1 MPDEF
6 ESGVFAREKA
16 WHGHGTVVDGA
27 LTTKEAFEKSG
38 LDWPGGVEKRPLFT
52 SASPFDPNALPE
64 SVIDVATIP
73 GDDARTQKILASP
86 MLVPDQCAV
95 IRVMDNAI
103 LGTVGPKYQVIQN
116 VAMFDFLDTLTAGDD
131 KVAKWESAGSLRG
144 GRHVWALLNLPDS
157 EIIVGKD
164 DRLLPYLLVTNA
176 HDGTAACRV
185 IPTTVRVV
193 CMNTL
198 SAAVAGQFSDLTVTI
213 RHTGD
218 VASKIAEAKRALA
231 QAATMFG
238 AFEKVA
244 NELAATLIS
253 REDFDTL
260 VEKLFPTPEDNASD
274 ASKTR
279 NENNRMLL
287 AAAVVDEQKLLPAP
301 DMSMWTVLNGFTRFV
316 DHSQKVALRGREG
329 SEARFENSFFGRGA
343 KMKAQAASTLIDMAR
358 AAQK

>member
-1 MPDEF
+1 MDEF
-6 ESGVFAREKA
+6 ESGVFSREKA

-27 LTTKEAFEKSG
+27 LTTKEAFQKSG
-38 LDWPGGVEKRPLFT
+38 LDWPGGVEKRPMFT
-52 SASPFDPNALPE
+52 TSMPFDPNSQPENLIQAGGTPADGGAVKDALP
-64 SVIDVATIP
+64 
-73 GDDARTQKILASP
+73 SP
-86 MLVPDQCAV
+86 LLVPDQCAV
-95 IRVMDNAI
+95 VRVHDNAI
-103 LGTVGPKYQVIQN
+103 LGTVGRGYQVIQN
-116 VAMFDFLDTLTAGDD
+116 VEMFDFLDTLTAGED

-144 GRHVWALLNLPDS
+144 GRQVWALLNLPDS

-176 HDGTAACRV
+176 HDGSAACRV

-231 QAATMFG
+231 QAGTMFG

-244 NELAATLIS
+244 NELAATLID
-253 REDFDTL
+253 RKDFDTL
-260 VEKLFPTPEDNASD
+260 IETLFPTPDEDASG

-279 NENNRMLL
+279 HENNRMLL
-287 AAAVVDEQKLLPAP
+287 TEAVVEEQKLLSAP
-301 DMSMWTVLNGFTRFV
+301 DMNMWTVLNGVTRFV
-316 DHSQKVALRGREG
+316 DHSQKVSLRGREG
-329 SEARFENSFFGRGA
+329 SEARFENSFLTRGA
-343 KMKAQAASTLIDMAR
+343 KMKAQAAATLIGMAN
-358 AAQK
+358 AAS

>member
-1 MPDEF
+1 MSDEF

-16 WHGHGTVVDGA
+16 WHGHGTVVEGA

-52 SASPFDPNALPE
+52 ASEKFDPNAQPDSLVEVGHLP
-64 SVIDVATIP
+64 DQP
-73 GDDARTQKILASP
+73 GVRRDFLPSP
-86 MLVPDQCAV
+86 LLVPDQSAV

-103 LGTVGPKYQVIQN
+103 LGTVGRGYQVIQN
-116 VAMFDFLDTLTAGDD
+116 VAMFDFLDTLTAGEN

-144 GRHVWALLNLPDS
+144 GRQVWALLNLPDS

-176 HDGTAACRV
+176 HDGSAACRV

-218 VASKIAEAKRALA
+218 VSSKIAEAKRALT
-231 QAATMFG
+231 QAASMFG
-238 AFEKVA
+238 AFEKMA
-244 NELAATLIS
+244 NELAATFID
-253 REDFDTL
+253 RDDFNTL
-260 VEKLFPTPEDNASD
+260 VEKLFPEPEEGASA
-274 ASKTR
+274 ASVTR
-279 NENNRMLL
+279 TNNNRMLL
-287 AAAVVDEQKLLPAP
+287 AEAVVEEQKLLAEP
-301 DMSMWTVLNGFTRFV
+301 DMSMWVVLNGVTRFV

-329 SEARFENSFFGRGA
+329 SEARFENSFLARGS
-343 KMKAQAASTLIDMAR
+343 KMKAEAAATLIGMAR
-358 AAQK
+358 AVD

>member
-1 MPDEF
+1 MDEF
-6 ESGVFAREKA
+6 ETGVFAREKA

-27 LTTKEAFEKSG
+27 LTTKEAFQKSG
-38 LDWPGGVEKRPLFT
+38 LDWPGGVEKRPMFT
-52 SASPFDPNALPE
+52 TSQPFDLNAQPESLIDASALPTANGVPAG
-64 SVIDVATIP
+64 S
-73 GDDARTQKILASP
+73 ARLMNP
-86 MLVPDQCAV
+86 LLVPDQCAV
-95 IRVMDNAI
+95 IRVHDNAI
-103 LGTVGPKYQVIQN
+103 LGTVGRGYQVIQN
-116 VAMFDFLDTLTAGDD
+116 VAMFDFLDTLTAGED

-144 GRHVWALLNLPDS
+144 GRQVWALLNLPDS

-176 HDGTAACRV
+176 HDGSAACRV

-231 QAATMFG
+231 QAGTMFG

-244 NELAATLIS
+244 NELAATLID
-253 REDFDTL
+253 RENFDTL
-260 VEKLFPTPEDNASD
+260 VETLFPTPGEDASA

-279 NENNRMLL
+279 NENNRTLF
-287 AAAVVDEQKLLPAP
+287 AEAVVTEQKLLSAP
-301 DMSMWTVLNGFTRFV
+301 DMSMWTVLNGVTRFV
-316 DHSQKVALRGREG
+316 DHSQKVSLRGREG
-329 SEARFENSFFGRGA
+329 SEARFENSFLTRGA
-343 KMKAQAASTLIDMAR
+343 KMKAQAATTLIDMAK
-358 AAQK
+358 AAN